1 MYPNPTT
8 GELKIIGSF
17 NTATSLEVIDQT
29 GRVVLSKN
37 SITASEILDLSA
49 LKKGL
54 YTVLIQSN
62 EAATLEK
69 IILE

>member
-1 MYPNPTT
+1 
-8 GELKIIGSF
+8 
-17 NTATSLEVIDQT
+17 
-29 GRVVLSKN
+29 
-37 SITASEILDLSA
+37 

-62 EAATLEK
+62 EAAISQK